1 MAAFYFQYVEYLDPC
16 PLCMVQRYIVG
27 MLGLVFLA
35 NGLFFPKVSSKAQ
48 KVYDGLLAFFG
59 ALGVLTAGRQVYLQH
74 LPKDKIPECGPGLDY
89 MLDTLPFLD
98 VLKNLFVG
106 SGSCAEVQ
114 WVFLG
119 LSMAEWMLVIFICF
133 FAFPIARRFSYK
145 QSNRF

>member
-35 NGLFFPKVSSKAQ
+35 NGLHFPKVSSRAQ

-59 ALGVLTAGRQVYLQH
+59 ALGILTAGRQVYLQH